1 MTTVCASGDKF
12 YIRTIKVI
20 VGLGIDLV
28 EVKKISKS
36 IKSDSFRSKVFTPAE
51 VEYCEATQNS
61 AEHFAGKFAAKEA
74 FMKAIGRGIRQEVW
88 FTQIEVLNRDT
99 GEPFIRVS
107 GEAKKMLD
115 ELGAVNILLSISHTD
130 RMSTAVV
137 ILER

>member
-1 MTTVCASGDKF
+1 M
-12 YIRTIKVI
+12 I

-28 EVKKISKS
+28 EVAKISKS
-36 IKSDSFRSKVFTPAE
+36 LESETFRSKVFTPAE
-51 VEYCEATQNS
+51 IEYCEAIKNS

-88 FTQIEVLNRDT
+88 FTQIEVRNQIT
-99 GEPFIRVS
+99 GEPFIQVS
-107 GEAKKMLD
+107 GEAKIALHD
-115 ELGAVNILLSISHTD
+115 LGVAHIHLSLSHTD

>member
-1 MTTVCASGDKF
+1 MTKVFASRVKY
-12 YIRTIKVI
+12 YIRTIKMI

-36 IKSDSFRSKVFTPAE
+36 TKRDSFKIKVFTPAE
-51 VEYCEATQNS
+51 IEYCEATNNS

-88 FTQIEVLNRDT
+88 FTQIEVLNRVT
-99 GEPFIRVS
+99 GEPFIQVS
-107 GEAKKMLD
+107 GEAKKVLN
-115 ELGAVNILLSISHTD
+115 ELGAVNILLSLSHTD